1 MNTIFIGSAERVF
14 HVGTNQG
21 DIFCRLQNLSLAQ
34 YAATFSDIGGLGLG
48 AQRDF
53 LYSALR
59 AGAEKAGQPV
69 DFTATEVG
77 DWMDEPTYNAA
88 DTLTPVVTAL
98 GAQFAAKA
106 AYQKERDAK
115 KANTPTPTPDATGMA
130 VAV

>member
-1 MNTIFIGSAERVF
+1 MNTVSIGGQDRPF

-21 DIFCRLQNLSLAQ
+21 DIFCRLQGLSLAQ

-59 AGAEKAGQPV
+59 AGAEKAGYQV

-77 DWMDEPTYNAA
+77 DWMDEPAYNAA
-88 DTLTPVVTAL
+88 EALTPVVTAL

-115 KANTPTPTPDATGMA
+115 KASSPPETPDATGMA